1 VEIVMLQL
9 ITPDCYGE
17 FTEDLAEMHR
27 MRCRVFSRRLNW
39 DVQVVDEMERDHFD
53 NLHPVYLLQRDRD
66 SRVCGCARLLPSLG
80 PTMLR
85 DTFPALLHGNPT
97 PASPAIW
104 ESSRFALDVPENSPK
119 SAGGMAVGTYELFA
133 GLVEFGLAKR
143 LREIVTVTD
152 VRLERI
158 LRRASWPLRRIGP
171 PVQVGN
177 TQAVAGFL
185 EVSRAALQRLRD
197 GGGLKGPVL
206 WSPVAPQ
213 S

>member
-1 VEIVMLQL
+1 MLQL
-9 ITPDCYGE
+9 ITPDCYAE
-17 FTEDLAEMHR
+17 FADDLTEMHK
-27 MRCRVFSRRLNW
+27 MRARVFRDRLNW

-53 NLHPVYLLQRDRD
+53 DLHPVYLLQRDRD
-66 SRVCGCARLLPSLG
+66 GRICSCARLLPTLG

-85 DTFPALLHGNPT
+85 DTFSALLHGEPMR
-97 PASPAIW
+97 ASPAIW
-104 ESSRFALDVPENSPK
+104 ESSRFALDVPDCAPQA
-119 SAGGMAVGTYELFA
+119 AGGMAVGTYELFA

-171 PVQVGN
+171 PVQIGN

-185 EVSRAALQRLRD
+185 EVSRAALQRLRN

>member
-1 VEIVMLQL
+1 
-9 ITPDCYGE
+9 
-17 FTEDLAEMHR
+17 
-27 MRCRVFSRRLNW
+27 
-39 DVQVVDEMERDHFD
+39 
-53 NLHPVYLLQRDRD
+53 
-66 SRVCGCARLLPSLG
+66 
-80 PTMLR
+80 
-85 DTFPALLHGNPT
+85 LLHGNPMS
-97 PASPAIW
+97 ASPAIW
-104 ESSRFALDVPENSPK
+104 ESSRFALDEPESASK
-119 SAGGMAVGTYELFA
+119 VAGGMAVGTYELFA
-133 GLVEFGLAKR
+133 GLVEFGLAKQ

-171 PVQVGN
+171 SVQIGN

-197 GGGLKGPVL
+197 GGGLKRPVL